1 MRNTKKQ
8 KENRLKNLKN
18 ANGITLIALV
28 ITIIVLLILAAA
40 SIATLTGENGI
51 LTRAS
56 DAKIETEK
64 ATEEEILKLAI
75 ISAKISNDGTQEL
88 TSSKLQEELDKQNQN
103 IQEKVTVVDARYG
116 ILEVIFEDSQ
126 RGYKISENGEIYD
139 LSYIPYTDIYV
150 YLCSDWTL
158 LFSNSENVSE
168 KNIEKSYGNI
178 KFQTFEEIQID
189 DIYTA
194 QTPWINDR
202 ENITSIEIL
211 NNVVPVGNL
220 NWFAG
225 CYNASNID
233 LTNLNTTY
241 IVSMRDMFARMS

>member
-1 MRNTKKQ
+1 MRRNTK
-8 KENRLKNLKN
+8 RKNE
-18 ANGITLIALV
+18 GITLIALV
-28 ITIIVLLILAAA
+28 ITIIVLLILAGVT
-40 SIATLTGENGI
+40 IATLTGDNGI
-51 LTRAS
+51 LTKVNE
-56 DAKIETEK
+56 AKTETEQRQ
-64 ATEEEILKLAI
+64 EEELLKLAI
-75 ISAKISNDGTQEL
+75 TSAQISNDGTQEV
-88 TSSKLQEELDKQNQN
+88 TASKLQEELDKQNQN

-126 RGYKISENGEIYD
+126 RGYKILENGEIYD

-150 YLCSDWTL
+150 YLCSDGTL
-158 LFSNSENVSE
+158 LFSNSENVSGKTIQ
-168 KNIEKSYGNI
+168 KNYGNI

-202 ENITSIEIL
+202 ENITNIEIL

>member
-1 MRNTKKQ
+1 MTIYGGKIKK
-8 KENRLKNLKN
+8 KSVN
-18 ANGITLIALV
+18 NGITLIALV
-28 ITIIVLLILAAA
+28 ITIVVLLILAAV

-51 LTRAS
+51 LTRANE
-56 DAKIETEK
+56 AKTETEQGQ
-64 ATEEEILKLAI
+64 EEELLKLAI
-75 ISAKISNDGTQEL
+75 TSARISNDGTQEV
-88 TSSKLQEELDKQNQN
+88 TASKLQEELDKQN

-126 RGYKISENGEIYD
+126 RGYKILENGEIYD

-150 YLCSDWTL
+150 YLCSDGTL

>member
-1 MRNTKKQ
+1 MKILRNKRKDNN
-8 KENRLKNLKN
+8 K
-18 ANGITLIALV
+18 GITLIALV
-28 ITIIVLLILAAA
+28 ITIVVLLILAAV

-51 LTRAS
+51 LTRANE
-56 DAKIETEK
+56 AKTETEQGQ
-64 ATEEEILKLAI
+64 EEELLKLAI
-75 ISAKISNDGTQEL
+75 TSARISNDGTQEV
-88 TSSKLQEELDKQNQN
+88 TASKLQEELDKQN

-126 RGYKISENGEIYD
+126 RGYKILENGEIYD

-150 YLCSDWTL
+150 YLCSDGTL
-158 LFSNSENVSE
+158 LFSNSENVSGKTIE
-168 KNIEKSYGNI
+168 KNYGNI

-189 DIYTA
+189 NIYTA

>member
-1 MRNTKKQ
+1 M
-8 KENRLKNLKN
+8 
-18 ANGITLIALV
+18 V
-28 ITIIVLLILAAA
+28 FIVGV

-51 LTRAS
+51 LTRANE
-56 DAKIETEK
+56 AKTETEQGQ
-64 ATEEEILKLAI
+64 EEELLKLSI
-75 ISAKISNDGTQEL
+75 TSARISNDGTQEV
-88 TSSKLQEELDKQNQN
+88 TASKLQEELDKQNQN

-126 RGYKISENGEIYD
+126 RGYKILENGEIYD

-150 YLCSDWTL
+150 YLCSDGTL
-158 LFSNSENVSE
+158 LFSNSENVSG
-168 KNIEKSYGNI
+168 KNIEKNYGNI

-189 DIYTA
+189 NIYTA

-225 CYNASNID
+225 CYNVSNID